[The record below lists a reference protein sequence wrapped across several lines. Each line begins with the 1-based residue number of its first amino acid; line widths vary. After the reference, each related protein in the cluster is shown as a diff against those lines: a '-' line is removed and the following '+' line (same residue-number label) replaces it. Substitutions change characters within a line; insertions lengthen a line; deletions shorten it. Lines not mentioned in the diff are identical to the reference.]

1 MQHFKLLVENFIEF
15 CDHYKKS
22 IFIKFIIFKMVR
34 KRKTEREKEKERD
47 RQKRDRDK
55 KRETKR
61 DRGIFFKMS

>member
-34 KRKTEREKEKERD
+34 KRKTEREKERERSTKKRQ
-47 RQKRDRDK
+47 RQKERDK
-55 KRETKR
+55 KRQR
-61 DRGIFFKMS
+61 YIF

>member
-34 KRKTEREKEKERD
+34 KRKTEREKERERSTKKRQRQKERE
-47 RQKRDRDK
+47 RQK
-55 KRETKR
+55 ETER
-61 DRGIFFKMS
+61 YIF